1 MAKTPP
7 HIEGEVLAM
16 IAAGYSLA
24 AVSSQFSLSYHTVRG
39 IQKRAGIK
47 SGEIKKQVILKYQNA
62 LKDSLA
68 SDFIRDKAS
77 ALLMD
82 DLALSSKL
90 RSKLHALLDNLPDA
104 PKDMKE
110 AVLIARSVS
119 AIATSLKLSNDTL
132 RASFKLGEEPE
143 LNDELPELIV
153 REMLQ
158 EEIDE
163 IKAEQKSIVS
173 A

>member
-39 IQKRAGIK
+39 IQK
-47 SGEIKKQVILKYQNA
+47 QVILKYQNA

-68 SDFIRDKAS
+68 SDFIREKAS
-77 ALLMD
+77 VLLMD

-90 RSKLHALLDNLPDA
+90 RSKLHVLLDNLPDA

-110 AVLIARSVS
+110 AVLIARSLS
-119 AIATSLKLSNDTL
+119 AITTSLKLSNDTL

-163 IKAEQKSIVS
+163 IKAEQKSIVN

>member
-68 SDFIRDKAS
+68 CDFIREKAS

-90 RSKLHALLDNLPDA
+90 RSKLHVLLDELPDS
-104 PKDMKE
+104 PKDTKE
-110 AVLIARSVS
+110 AVLIARSLS

>member
-24 AVSSQFSLSYHTVRG
+24 AVSSQFGLSYHTVRG

-90 RSKLHALLDNLPDA
+90 RCKLHVLLDELPDS
-104 PKDMKE
+104 PRDTKE
-110 AVLIARSVS
+110 AVLIARSLS

-143 LNDELPELIV
+143 INEDLPELIV
-153 REMLQ
+153 REML
-158 EEIDE
+158 EKEIEE

>member
-1 MAKTPP
+1 
-7 HIEGEVLAM
+7 
-16 IAAGYSLA
+16 
-24 AVSSQFSLSYHTVRG
+24 
-39 IQKRAGIK
+39 
-47 SGEIKKQVILKYQNA
+47 
-62 LKDSLA
+62 
-68 SDFIRDKAS
+68 
-77 ALLMD
+77 MD

-90 RSKLHALLDNLPDA
+90 RSKLHVLLDNLPDA

-110 AVLIARSVS
+110 AVLIARSLS
-119 AIATSLKLSNDTL
+119 AITTSLKLSNDTL

-163 IKAEQKSIVS
+163 IKAEQKSIVN

>member
-1 MAKTPP
+1 
-7 HIEGEVLAM
+7 
-16 IAAGYSLA
+16 
-24 AVSSQFSLSYHTVRG
+24 
-39 IQKRAGIK
+39 
-47 SGEIKKQVILKYQNA
+47 
-62 LKDSLA
+62 
-68 SDFIRDKAS
+68 
-77 ALLMD
+77 MD

-90 RSKLHALLDNLPDA
+90 RSKLHVLLDELPDS
-104 PKDMKE
+104 PKDTKE
-110 AVLIARSVS
+110 AVLIARSLS